1 MSKIISANESASSA
15 KPVIPAMRWMLYTTT
30 LLVLGAGLD
39 LFVFPEATETMFAWE
54 IQPALTAAFL
64 GANYLAA
71 CVLEF
76 GAARETVWARARVV
90 IPAILL
96 FTTLTALLTLKNFN
110 SYNFGNP
117 ATWIWVVFYFAIP
130 PVLVWVW
137 WKQSA
142 APGSEPPRATPL
154 PKALLSAM
162 QLTGAGLFIFG
173 LALAF
178 APHWAARCWPWK
190 LSVATGGYG
199 SAADATMQTY
209 VGTWLL
215 AWGMVML
222 HATFENDFR
231 RTRHVFTAFTTLAIL
246 QGLAIVR
253 FSATVAWG
261 AAAAGYLVILA
272 LLAAIGIWGWLA
284 TGRAG
289 KR

>member
-1 MSKIISANESASSA
+1 MSKIISANESASPA

-39 LFVFPEATETMFAWE
+39 LFIFPETTDRMFAWE

-137 WKQSA
+137 WKQSVT
-142 APGSEPPRATPL
+142 PGAEPPREAPL
-154 PKALLSAM
+154 PRALLSAM
-162 QLTGAGLFIFG
+162 QLTGVGMIGSGLL
-173 LALAF
+173 LALAPKLVSPF
-178 APHWAARCWPWK
+178 WPWA
-190 LSVATGGYG
+190 LAVVSGYG
-199 SAADATMQTY
+199 SVEDATMQTY

-215 AWGMVML
+215 AWGVVML
-222 HATFENDFR
+222 HASIENDRR
-231 RTRHVFTAFTTLAIL
+231 RTRHVFTAFTVLAGL
-246 QGLAIVR
+246 QAVALWRFHPTVVWGLP
-253 FSATVAWG
+253 ATFYL
-261 AAAAGYLVILA
+261 AALA
-272 LLAAIGIWGWLA
+272 LLAAIGIWGWLVTA
-284 TGRAG
+284 RAG
-289 KR
+289 KS

>member
-39 LFVFPEATETMFAWE
+39 LFIFPEKTNTLFAWE

-137 WKQSA
+137 WKQSVT
-142 APGSEPPRATPL
+142 PGGEPPREAPL

-162 QLTGAGLFIFG
+162 QLTGVGLFAFG

-199 SAADATMQTY
+199 SAVDATMQTY

-215 AWGMVML
+215 VWGMVML
-222 HATFENDFR
+222 HATIENDLR
-231 RTRHVFTAFTTLAIL
+231 RTRHVFTAFTALAVL
-246 QGLAIVR
+246 QALAIVR

-261 AAAAGYLVILA
+261 ASATGYLAILS
-272 LLAAIGIWGWLA
+272 LLAVIGIWGWLA
-284 TGRAG
+284 TMRAG